1 MSCFI
6 MDYMDDYR
14 QQVTDARFQDLK
26 EVINTRFD
34 DMNSRLVTISKQL
47 DNYETKD
54 HAASEINHL
63 VFRCNDLEQKLQDAE
78 NELDKFKDSLYRKAT
93 LLATVLSSVVSII
106 FGILQL
112 ALH

>member
-1 MSCFI
+1 MG
-6 MDYMDDYR
+6 YMDDYR

-47 DNYETKD
+47 DNYESKD

-63 VFRCNDLEQKLQDAE
+63 VFRCDDLEQKLQDAE
-78 NELDKFKDSLYRKAT
+78 DDLEKFKDSLYRKAA

-106 FGILQL
+106 FGILQFFI
-112 ALH
+112 H

>member
-1 MSCFI
+1 

-26 EVINTRFD
+26 EVINNRFD
-34 DMNSRLVTISKQL
+34 DMNSRLATISKQL

-54 HAASEINHL
+54 HAASEISHL
-63 VFRCNDLEQKLQDAE
+63 SFRCNDLEQKLQDAE
-78 NELDKFKDSLYRKAT
+78 DELTKFREGIYRKAA
-93 LLATVLSSVVSII
+93 LLTTVLSSVVSLV
-106 FGILQL
+106 FGILQI

>member
-1 MSCFI
+1 

-47 DNYETKD
+47 DNYESKD

-63 VFRCNDLEQKLQDAE
+63 VFRCNDLEEKLQDSE
-78 NELDKFKDSLYRKAT
+78 DELTKFKDSLYRKAA
-93 LLATVLSSVVSII
+93 LLATILSSIVSIV
-106 FGILQL
+106 FGVLQL
-112 ALH
+112 VVH

>member
-1 MSCFI
+1 

-34 DMNSRLVTISKQL
+34 DMNSRLATISKQL

-54 HAASEINHL
+54 HAASEISHL
-63 VFRCNDLEQKLQDAE
+63 AFRCNDLEEKLQDAE
-78 NELDKFKDSLYRKAT
+78 NELDKFKDSLYRKAA
-93 LLATVLSSVVSII
+93 LLATILSSVVSII
-106 FGILQL
+106 FGILQIVI
-112 ALH
+112 H